1 MVPHVVLMG
10 AEYARG
16 LHRSSLLRAQ
26 DALDHYA
33 TAHVE
38 SPAIVAD
45 PIVVRNLIDAVAP
58 LMNRDVASST
68 KDNQVFI
75 LIIPIVADG
84 TLSIFLHNEASLVRT
99 Q

>member
-10 AEYARG
+10 AEYARR
-16 LHRSSLLRAQ
+16 LHRSAFFRAQ
-26 DALDHYA
+26 DALDHDA

-45 PIVVRNLIDAVAP
+45 PIVVRNLIYTVAP
-58 LMNRDVASST
+58 LMNRNVASST

-84 TLSIFLHNEASLVRT
+84 TLSIFLHNKASLMRA